1 VIIKRNLFDKEE
13 NYYTVVTVGTFDGVH
28 VGHKKIIDK
37 IVANATANDLK
48 STILTFFPHPRM
60 VLQQASDLKL
70 LNTLEEK
77 ISILKETGLD
87 QLIIHPFTKEF
98 SRLTAEEYVKEVLVE
113 SINAKKVII
122 GYDHRFGRNRTAT
135 IDDLIKFG
143 EKYKFDVEQISV
155 EEVNEVSVSST
166 KIRVALEE
174 GNIKTA
180 NTFLGYS
187 YMLTGII
194 TKGKGLGKQI
204 DFPTANIHIKEEYK
218 LIPKIGVY
226 VVKSEYNN
234 KTIYGMMNI
243 GYNPT
248 VNGEKK
254 TIEVH
259 FLDFDEDLYDKE
271 IRVELLERLRDEK
284 RFDSIED
291 LKKQLIKDKEA
302 TLAFIANYHAQ

>member
-1 VIIKRNLFDKEE
+1 MIIKRNLFDKEE
-13 NYYTVVTVGTFDGVH
+13 NYYTVVTVGTYDGVH
-28 VGHKKIIDK
+28 VGHRKIIDK
-37 IVANATANDLK
+37 LVANAKANDLK

-87 QLIIHPFTKEF
+87 QLIIHPFTKDF
-98 SRLTAEEYVKEVLVE
+98 SRLTAEDYVKDVLVE

-143 EKYKFDVEQISV
+143 EKYDFEVEQISV
-155 EEVNEVSVSST
+155 EEVDEVSVSST
-166 KIRVALEE
+166 KIRNALNE
-174 GNIKTA
+174 GDIKTA

-187 YMLTGII
+187 YMLTGVI
-194 TKGKGLGKQI
+194 TQGKGLGKQI
-204 DFPTANIHIKEEYK
+204 DFPTANIHIKEKYK
-218 LIPKIGVY
+218 LIPKKGVY
-226 VVKSEYNN
+226 VVRSNFGE
-234 KTIYGMMNI
+234 TPVYGMMNI

-248 VNGEKK
+248 VNGDKK

-259 FLDFDEDLYDKE
+259 FLNFSEDLYDKE
-271 IRVELLERLRDEK
+271 VRVELLERLRDEK
-284 RFDSIED
+284 RFDSIQE
-291 LKKQLIKDKEA
+291 LKNQLIKDKEA
-302 TLAFIANYHAQ
+302 TLSYVEKNHAE

>member
-135 IDDLIKFG
+135 IDYLIKFG

>member
-1 VIIKRNLFDKEE
+1 MIIKRNLFDKEE

-77 ISILKETGLD
+77 ISILKGTGLD

-135 IDDLIKFG
+135 IDDLIRFG

-174 GNIKTA
+174 GDIKTA

-259 FLDFDEDLYDKE
+259 FLDFDENLYDKE

-302 TLAFIANYHAQ
+302 TLAFVANYHAQ

>member
-1 VIIKRNLFDKEE
+1 MIIKRNLFDKEE

-28 VGHKKIIDK
+28 VGHRKIIEK
-37 IVANATANDLK
+37 LVANAKANDLK

-60 VLQQASDLKL
+60 VLQQSSDLKL

-98 SRLTAEEYVKEVLVE
+98 SRLTAEQYVKEVLVD

-135 IDDLIKFG
+135 IKDLIKFG
-143 EKYKFDVEQISV
+143 EKYDFEVEQISV
-155 EEVNEVSVSST
+155 EEVDEVSVSST
-166 KIRVALEE
+166 KIRKALNE
-174 GNIKTA
+174 GDIETA
-180 NTFLGYS
+180 NTFLGYP
-187 YMLTGII
+187 YMLSGTI

-204 DFPTANIHIKEEYK
+204 DFPTANISIKEKYK
-218 LIPKIGVY
+218 LVPKKGVY
-226 VVKSEYNN
+226 VVKSNYNDVVV
-234 KTIYGMMNI
+234 YGMMNI

-248 VNGEKK
+248 VNGQKK

-259 FLDFDEDLYDKE
+259 FLNFDEDLYDKE

-291 LKKQLIKDKEA
+291 LKKQLIKDKETTMA
-302 TLAFIANYHAQ
+302 YISKNDAQ

>member
-1 VIIKRNLFDKEE
+1 MIIKRNLFDKEE

-135 IDDLIKFG
+135 IGDLIKFG

>member
-1 VIIKRNLFDKEE
+1 MIIKRNLFDKEE

-135 IDDLIKFG
+135 IDYLIKFG

>member
-1 VIIKRNLFDKEE
+1 MIIKRNLFDKEE

-28 VGHKKIIDK
+28 VGHRKIIEK
-37 IVANATANDLK
+37 LVANAKANDLK

-60 VLQQASDLKL
+60 VLQQSSDLKL

-77 ISILKETGLD
+77 ISILKETRLD

-98 SRLTAEEYVKEVLVE
+98 SRLTAEQYVKEVLVD

-135 IDDLIKFG
+135 IKDLIKFG
-143 EKYKFDVEQISV
+143 EKYDFEVEQISV
-155 EEVNEVSVSST
+155 EEVDEVSVSST
-166 KIRVALEE
+166 KIRKALNE
-174 GNIKTA
+174 GDIETA
-180 NTFLGYS
+180 NTFLGYP
-187 YMLTGII
+187 YMLSGTI

-204 DFPTANIHIKEEYK
+204 DFPTANISIKEKYK
-218 LIPKIGVY
+218 LVPKKGVY
-226 VVKSEYNN
+226 VVKSNYNDVVV
-234 KTIYGMMNI
+234 YGMMNI

-248 VNGEKK
+248 VNGQKK

-259 FLDFDEDLYDKE
+259 FLNFDEDLYDKE
-271 IRVELLERLRDEK
+271 ISVELLERLRDEK

-291 LKKQLIKDKEA
+291 LKKQLVKDKEA
-302 TLAFIANYHAQ
+302 TMAYISKNDAQ

>member
-1 VIIKRNLFDKEE
+1 MIIKRNLFDKEE

-37 IVANATANDLK
+37 IIANATANDLK